1 MKEKD
6 VILPF
11 AVLMTINVS
20 LMAMW
25 TSIDPRIW
33 VRTEPN
39 EEYESHGYCESEGQS
54 YIAFLVLIGIVNALA
69 LVSATIQAYRARNI
83 ASEFSESW
91 YIMVILL
98 SLLQALIIGVPL
110 LIIVSDNEVASY
122 FVWCGIIFVI
132 TSAVLA
138 LMFGPKIVLV
148 RNINLR
154 DHEAE
159 NPTNEN
165 GEANAKEKPVEVV
178 IVSSSDNLQQ
188 PGNRTVMV
196 GTF

>member
-39 EEYESHGYCESEGQS
+39 EQNESYGYCEAEGRS
-54 YIAFLVLIGIVNALA
+54 YIAFLVFIGIVNASA
-69 LVSATIQAYRARNI
+69 LVLATSQAYRARNI

-91 YIMVILL
+91 YIMVILG
-98 SLLQALIIGVPL
+98 SLIQALVIGVPL
-110 LIIVSDNEVASY
+110 LVIVSDNEVASY
-122 FVWCGIIFVI
+122 FVWCGIVFVI
-132 TSAVLA
+132 TCAVLG
-138 LMFGPKIVLV
+138 LLFGPKIVLV
-148 RNINLR
+148 RNMNSH
-154 DHEAE
+154 DNEAE
-159 NPTNEN
+159 NPTNKN
-165 GEANAKEKPVEVV
+165 GESNVEEQPVEVV
-178 IVSSSDNLQQ
+178 IVSSYDSLQQ

>member
-25 TSIDPRIW
+25 TSIDPRVWI
-33 VRTEPN
+33 RTEPN
-39 EEYESHGYCESEGQS
+39 EQYESHGNCEAEGQS

-69 LVSATIQAYRARNI
+69 LVSATVQAYRARNI

-91 YIMVILL
+91 YIMVILV

-132 TSAVLA
+132 TSAVLG

-148 RNINLR
+148 RNLEIR

-159 NPTNEN
+159 NQTNEN
-165 GEANAKEKPVEVV
+165 GESDTKEQPVEVV

-188 PGNRTVMV
+188 PGNRTVMI

>member
-11 AVLMTINVS
+11 AILMTINVS

-39 EEYESHGYCESEGQS
+39 EQYESHGYCEAEGQS
-54 YIAFLVLIGIVNALA
+54 YIAFLVFIGIVNASA
-69 LVSATIQAYRARNI
+69 LVLATIQAYRARNI

-91 YIMVILL
+91 YIMVILG
-98 SLLQALIIGVPL
+98 SLIQSLIIGVPL

-132 TSAVLA
+132 SCAVLG

-148 RNINLR
+148 RSINSQIN
-154 DHEAE
+154 EAG
-159 NPTNEN
+159 NPTRSDVE
-165 GEANAKEKPVEVV
+165 EQPVEVV
-178 IVSSSDNLQQ
+178 ILSSTDDLQQ